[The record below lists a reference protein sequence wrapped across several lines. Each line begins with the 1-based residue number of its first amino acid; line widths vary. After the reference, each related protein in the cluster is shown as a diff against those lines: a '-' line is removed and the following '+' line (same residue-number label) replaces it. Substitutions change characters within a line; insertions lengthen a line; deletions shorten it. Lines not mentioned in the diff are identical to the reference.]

1 MIKQF
6 YLNHSEID
14 VYFKQSKDD
23 FIVTE
28 VPLYQFSGEGE
39 HIVIKIRKK
48 DLTTWSALEI
58 IASDFGCKSRDIG
71 YAGLKDKNAMT
82 IQYFSIHK
90 KFEEKIDNF
99 EHPKI
104 KILEKTYHNNKI
116 KIGHLKGNKFF
127 IRLKRVSPVH
137 KSKIESALEQIATFG
152 IPNYFGFQRFG
163 NDGDNYLKGKDII
176 DKKLKEKNR
185 KLKQMY
191 INAYQS
197 YLFNAW
203 LSKRI
208 EVSKLINNFKADEI
222 STKIDLDAKSIKNI
236 QKQKHPFKILQGDIF
251 NHYPYGKLFYVEDIE
266 EESDKFYNRDRV
278 PTGLLAGT
286 KTKIA
291 LDDALKFETEFIK
304 ETQENG
310 ARRFAW
316 IFPTNIESEYKEE
329 KAWFELNFELPKGS
343 YATEFISELLHKQL
357 T

>member
-28 VPLYQFSGEGE
+28 VPLYQFSGDGE

-82 IQYFSIHK
+82 IQYLSIHK

-127 IRLKRVSPVH
+127 IRLKRVSPLH
-137 KSKIESALEQIATFG
+137 KTKIESALEQIATFG

-251 NHYPYGKLFYVEDIE
+251 NHYPYGKLFYVENID

>member
-1 MIKQF
+1 
-6 YLNHSEID
+6 
-14 VYFKQSKDD
+14 
-23 FIVTE
+23 
-28 VPLYQFSGEGE
+28 
-39 HIVIKIRKK
+39 
-48 DLTTWSALEI
+48 
-58 IASDFGCKSRDIG
+58 
-71 YAGLKDKNAMT
+71 
-82 IQYFSIHK
+82 
-90 KFEEKIDNF
+90 
-99 EHPKI
+99 
-104 KILEKTYHNNKI
+104 
-116 KIGHLKGNKFF
+116 
-127 IRLKRVSPVH
+127 LKRVSPVH

-152 IPNYFGFQRFG
+152 IPNYFGFQRIA

-251 NHYPYGKLFYVEDIE
+251 NHYPYGKLFYVENID